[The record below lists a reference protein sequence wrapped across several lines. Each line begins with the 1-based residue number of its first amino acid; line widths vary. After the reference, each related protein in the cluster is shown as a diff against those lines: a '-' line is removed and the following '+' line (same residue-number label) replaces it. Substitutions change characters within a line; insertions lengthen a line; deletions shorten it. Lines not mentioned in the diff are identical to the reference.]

1 MTRHIRVYRRN
12 YLEKL
17 PPHTRLV
24 ARPSK
29 WGNRFRLEEH
39 GRAEAIRL
47 YRELQLPEQAGA
59 ARRELRGWNL
69 ACYCRPGEAC
79 HADLLL
85 KVANTRGSI

>member
-1 MTRHIRVYRRN
+1 VYRRN
-12 YLEKL
+12 YLEPL

-39 GRAEAIRL
+39 GRAGAIRF
-47 YRELQLPEQAGA
+47 YRELQLPDQAEA
-59 ARRELRGWNL
+59 ARSELRGWNL
-69 ACYCRPGEAC
+69 ACYCKPGEAC

-85 KVANTRGSI
+85 KVANSPTSVQ